1 MSEEAFC
8 VQMVG
13 QLGRVLELIGWFQA
27 VIVVTA
33 TTSFIPDFV
42 SDIIYSPLSPL
53 LRFDLV
59 ASVYYKCHGDLAAR
73 PRRHGGGRLGAAAAG
88 GLRLPGQIEFETA
101 ASLSDI

>member
-1 MSEEAFC
+1 MSR
-8 VQMVG
+8 Q
-13 QLGRVLELIGWFQA
+13 
-27 VIVVTA
+27 VTA

-73 PRRHGGGRLGAAAAG
+73 RHGATGGGRLGAAAAG
-88 GLRLPGQIEFETA
+88 GLRLPGQIEFEAA